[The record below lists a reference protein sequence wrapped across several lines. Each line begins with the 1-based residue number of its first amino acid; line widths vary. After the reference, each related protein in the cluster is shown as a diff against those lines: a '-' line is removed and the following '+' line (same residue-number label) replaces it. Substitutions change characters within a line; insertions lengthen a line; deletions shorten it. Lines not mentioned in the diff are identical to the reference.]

1 MRIKVR
7 LILITI
13 ICFVLAGIPA
23 LFICF
28 YTLNNEIVKRNY
40 EIEQKNIERQISS
53 IDSLF
58 TSLISDAAW
67 MSQNESVMRAMSH
80 ERDEMTNSDWADLI
94 AAQKVISTYM
104 SASPVTKYLNKLV
117 FFNDSGTMFEM
128 PAIRSGN
135 LNDAELIMLKEE
147 FQNLSFENGVKV
159 RLIASTTLNEPRENS
174 IAAFSIID
182 MNYGYIYAEI
192 NENMFSDILSSE
204 SAVEIT
210 DKKGWSVKSSSF
222 IDGKDYYETEIPSS
236 SPIKIYYR
244 LYMDKTPFSIFSFY
258 GFTLFIILI
267 FIAVILCYILALV
280 LTRTITRPVN
290 RLISFIR
297 QLSDNDEYGMTSSQ
311 IEKGDDEIS
320 EIGKSVNEMSL
331 SIRNLLEN
339 NKNLYEMQKKAE
351 LEMLQM
357 QVNPHFLYNTLESI
371 NYLATIQKAPGIS
384 HMARGLTNLLRSIAK
399 GNDRE
404 ISLSEE
410 LEIVK
415 NYDDIQQV
423 RYMGMYE
430 IIYSIP
436 SRFLSYSILKF
447 TLQPLIE
454 NAIFHGIEPSG
465 HDGKIIIKASEN
477 SSYLFIDIIDNGIG
491 MSQHSMEKIQGE
503 RGKGTLTGVGI
514 RNVDERLRLFY
525 GNGCGLE
532 IYSEEN
538 LYTRIRVKVRKK

>member
-477 SSYLFIDIIDNGIG
+477 GSYLFIDIIDNGIG

>member
-117 FFNDSGTMFEM
+117 FFNDSGTMFEI

-192 NENMFSDILSSE
+192 NENMFSDILQSE

-222 IDGKDYYETEIPSS
+222 IESKDYYETEIPSS
-236 SPIKIYYR
+236 SPIEIYYR

-297 QLSDNDEYGMTSSQ
+297 QLSDNDEYGMTSAQ

-404 ISLSEE
+404 ISLYEE